1 MDLLAP
7 KGLIPPVPKK
17 QKKKLVTI
25 FRRFF
30 SSLEW
35 GGKENKFKIPL
46 MTFQI
51 SINNLV
57 LYYLIVKKIN
67 DVKNLSD
74 ISEEYDA
81 ENYRQ

>member
-1 MDLLAP
+1 MI
-7 KGLIPPVPKK
+7 K
-17 QKKKLVTI
+17 
-25 FRRFF
+25 
-30 SSLEW
+30 
-35 GGKENKFKIPL
+35 NKFKILL

-74 ISEEYDA
+74 VSEEYDA

>member
-1 MDLLAP
+1 MI
-7 KGLIPPVPKK
+7 K
-17 QKKKLVTI
+17 
-25 FRRFF
+25 
-30 SSLEW
+30 
-35 GGKENKFKIPL
+35 NKFKIPL